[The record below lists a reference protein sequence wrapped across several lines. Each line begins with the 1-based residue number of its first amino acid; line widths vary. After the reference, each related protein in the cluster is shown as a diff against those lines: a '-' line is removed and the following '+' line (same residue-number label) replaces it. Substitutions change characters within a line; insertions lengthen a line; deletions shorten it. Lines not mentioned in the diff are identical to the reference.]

1 MYHLAS
7 IAFSLT
13 YVTCQTSSVVKSFEV
28 LAKIS
33 NDPAKGEETYTLL
46 TAKSELNEDA
56 APSNVNLPSNRQNP
70 MNDDNANFA
79 LGILEPSRRKLLSR
93 DRSVFASLIDL
104 HSKHQKLLM
113 DISKVIEL
121 MCTLQPPEF
130 VFVSFAYELDNFIV
144 ARMKRREKL
153 LESPETDTKTV
164 KQELASFAK
173 DLAFVSNVAQ
183 QLGIVFFASPE
194 TEHLRQ
200 VLKDSIGFKGDT
212 VRDERRARLFHILLY
227 AFSHNIVAALE
238 FCLWGGAFLTAS
250 TFLQMVDPLDV
261 SLMFY
266 LELDQLID
274 LIERPLFRH
283 LHLRMLECEDDP
295 YQEGSGAMLFRTLK
309 SIMMLLPQSTSY
321 MILKERLTSM
331 ARYRQSA
338 VALSG
343 LSKPIEPNSETHV
356 FVKRILNVRQLHCD
370 AKWRNIRAES
380 LEEPCRFVDND
391 QKLLAAQQRR
401 EWLGY
406 ADEDEEL
413 ASREKIKQKMLGETP
428 KKAEMVGVY
437 ENLSE
442 METSKQTRFN
452 NDNMEDCE
460 QCLTS
465 PTTQG
470 LIKRFERMS
479 GSGEEDRSDPQWRD
493 YWASR
498 Q

>member
-1 MYHLAS
+1 M
-7 IAFSLT
+7 
-13 YVTCQTSSVVKSFEV
+13 
-28 LAKIS
+28 
-33 NDPAKGEETYTLL
+33 
-46 TAKSELNEDA
+46 
-56 APSNVNLPSNRQNP
+56 
-70 MNDDNANFA
+70 
-79 LGILEPSRRKLLSR
+79 
-93 DRSVFASLIDL
+93 
-104 HSKHQKLLM
+104 
-113 DISKVIEL
+113 
-121 MCTLQPPEF
+121 
-130 VFVSFAYELDNFIV
+130 
-144 ARMKRREKL
+144 
-153 LESPETDTKTV
+153 
-164 KQELASFAK
+164 
-173 DLAFVSNVAQ
+173 
-183 QLGIVFFASPE
+183 
-194 TEHLRQ
+194 
-200 VLKDSIGFKGDT
+200 
-212 VRDERRARLFHILLY
+212 
-227 AFSHNIVAALE
+227 
-238 FCLWGGAFLTAS
+238 
-250 TFLQMVDPLDV
+250 
-261 SLMFY
+261 
-266 LELDQLID
+266 
-274 LIERPLFRH
+274 
-283 LHLRMLECEDDP
+283 
-295 YQEGSGAMLFRTLK
+295 
-309 SIMMLLPQSTSY
+309 
-321 MILKERLTSM
+321 
-331 ARYRQSA
+331 
-338 VALSG
+338 
-343 LSKPIEPNSETHV
+343 
-356 FVKRILNVRQLHCD
+356 KRILNVRQLHCD